1 MNTHHR
7 VDILVP
13 LLLSAIIFVCT
24 TVIHALP
31 LRATVNFIR
40 RERSRGRFG
49 ASFWIDI
56 GIVVRTIFYATIA
69 HLAEVALWAVLFVF
83 CGEFQEF
90 GNAYYHS
97 AVNYTTLGY
106 GDIIMSPR
114 WALLG
119 PLEAANGMLLFGV
132 TAAMVL
138 AIIQK
143 LIEARVTNLKDWGEK
158 SPFQ

>member
-13 LLLSAIIFVCT
+13 VLLGTINFMCT
-24 TVIHALP
+24 TVVHALP
-31 LRATVNFIR
+31 LSATVNFIR
-40 RERSRGRFG
+40 REKSRGRAG
-49 ASFWIDI
+49 ASFWIDV
-56 GIVVRTIFYATIA
+56 GIVARTILYAAVA
-69 HLAEVALWAVLFVF
+69 HLAEVGLWAVLFLF
-83 CGEFQEF
+83 CGEFQDF
-90 GNAYYHS
+90 GTAYYHS

-132 TAAMVL
+132 TTALVF

-143 LIEARVTNLKDWGEK
+143 LMETRVTDLKD
-158 SPFQ
+158 

>member
-7 VDILVP
+7 VYILVP
-13 LLLSAIIFVCT
+13 VLLGTISFVCT

-31 LRATVNFIR
+31 LSATVNFIR
-40 RERSRGRFG
+40 REESRGRAG

-56 GIVVRTIFYATIA
+56 GIVVRTILYAAAA
-69 HLAEVALWAVLFVF
+69 HLAEVGLWAVLFLI
-83 CGEFQEF
+83 CGEFHDF
-90 GNAYYHS
+90 GIAYYHS

-132 TAAMVL
+132 TTALVF

-143 LIEARVTNLKDWGEK
+143 LMETRVTGL
-158 SPFQ
+158 